1 VDPHA
6 GARNDPRVLSE
17 PTDFRRLYLFR
28 HPELDVSH
36 QGRVTGSGD
45 APLGRR
51 GRGQVVEWVEWT
63 DGVELA
69 AVYSSPQSQCRDAAM
84 ALAQPRGM
92 EPIVDARLRDQE
104 MGQWQG
110 RSWEELA
117 KSDADAVRSFFT
129 EFGDVRAPGGES
141 LGESVERVLQWWMQH
156 APSFVG
162 KSVAIV
168 MPGSVLSGFVA
179 ALLGFRL
186 SRSASVSLPHG
197 GLGIV
202 DAYDNAVRLQCWNP
216 GAVS

>member
-1 VDPHA
+1 
-6 GARNDPRVLSE
+6 VLSE

-63 DGVELA
+63 DGVDLA

-84 ALAQPRGM
+84 ALAQPRGV

-117 KSDADAVRSFFT
+117 KSDADAVRSFFA